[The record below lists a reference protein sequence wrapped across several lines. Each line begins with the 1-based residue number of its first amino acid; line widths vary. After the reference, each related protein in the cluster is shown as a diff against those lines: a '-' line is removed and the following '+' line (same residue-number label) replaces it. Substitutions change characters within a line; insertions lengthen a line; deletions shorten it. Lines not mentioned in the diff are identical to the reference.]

1 MMLST
6 TVMTLCSSMHI
17 GFVPSSACGSITLRN
32 FTKILQ
38 CGYLFSSQ
46 LDCKCLSST
55 LSWYYFFFTLK
66 LQLGESCLMGL
77 VGAML
82 RICLSWL
89 QTVYTTLSKVCSMVC
104 WWVDLRGENE
114 AANKTLSH
122 SLQYYSSCWWTMKA
136 EYQHLKF
143 LQALWTTT
151 T

>member
-17 GFVPSSACGSITLRN
+17 GFVPSSACGSITLCN

-89 QTVYTTLSKVCSMVC
+89 QTVYTTLSKVCSMVY

-114 AANKTLSH
+114 ATKICHIVCSITPRVGEPWKLNINTWSFYKH
-122 SLQYYSSCWWTMKA
+122 FEKQ
-136 EYQHLKF
+136 QH
-143 LQALWTTT
+143 
-151 T
+151 